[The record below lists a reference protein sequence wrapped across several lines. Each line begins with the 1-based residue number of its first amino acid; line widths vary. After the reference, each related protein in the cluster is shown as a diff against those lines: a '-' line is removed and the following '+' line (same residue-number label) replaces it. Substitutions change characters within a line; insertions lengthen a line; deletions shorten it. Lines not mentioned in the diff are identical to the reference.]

1 MTQKPAIFLRPG
13 EGERLDYLDGDVSV
27 VLASGDATGGAFS
40 AVEHRLAPG
49 VAGPPKHYHERMCD
63 SFYVLEGTLSL
74 WVEDRWEAAGP
85 GSFAC
90 FPPRVVHTF
99 ANNAV
104 ESQLEM
110 AAPVRVPGGLE
121 VHGRH
126 DAESQRRAR
135 RPCRT
140 ADRTLR
146 VILPRRR
153 TLPRARSG
161 RPA

>member
-1 MTQKPAIFLRPG
+1 MRKELLFMTRKPAIFLRPG

-40 AVEHRLAPG
+40 AVEPHLAPG

-90 FPPRVVHTF
+90 FPPGGGAYLRQQ
-99 ANNAV
+99 
-104 ESQLEM
+104 E
-110 AAPVRVPGGLE
+110 RPG
-121 VHGRH
+121 
-126 DAESQRRAR
+126 
-135 RPCRT
+135 
-140 ADRTLR
+140 
-146 VILPRRR
+146 
-153 TLPRARSG
+153 
-161 RPA
+161 

>member
-1 MTQKPAIFLRPG
+1 MRKEFLFMTRKPAIFLRPG

-40 AVEHRLAPG
+40 AVEHHLAPG

-90 FPPRVVHTF
+90 FPPGGVHTF
-99 ANNAV
+99 ANKSDQA
-104 ESQLEM
+104 
-110 AAPVRVPGGLE
+110 VRVLNVNSPGGWDE
-121 VHGRH
+121 VL
-126 DAESQRRAR
+126 RAIVNH
-135 RPCRT
+135 
-140 ADRTLR
+140 AQ
-146 VILPRRR
+146 
-153 TLPRARSG
+153 RSG
-161 RPA
+161 PVGSAAVGEMSAQRDMIVVE